1 MKVTLTQIP
10 HIANRVAVE
19 LARSGLVTM
28 TQGMDPIA
36 AEAKK
41 VLEESVKKEA
51 ALEARVKE
59 IVNDN
64 EDQIDFYQADDRQL
78 FFMIKKKLAPE
89 YGVILSYEDRFS
101 DLAHKILNAI
111 YEEDLINYDVSENR
125 LKNIIYDAITSFIAD
140 NDVIER
146 AVNEKMRT
154 FQKQLIP
161 GTDEYELRYEKLYR
175 EELTR
180 RGLV

>member
-1 MKVTLTQIP
+1 MKVTLAQIP
-10 HIANRVAVE
+10 FLANRVAVE

-28 TQGMDPIA
+28 TQGMDPIV

-41 VLEESVKKEA
+41 ILEQSVKQEA

-64 EDQIDFYQADDRQL
+64 EDEIDFYQADDRQL

-101 DLAHKILNAI
+101 DLAHKILDAI
-111 YEEDLINYDVSENR
+111 YEEDLMNYDVSENR

-140 NDVIER
+140 NDEIER
-146 AVNEKMRT
+146 AVNEKMKS

-161 GTDEYELRYEKLYR
+161 GTDEYELRFEKLYR

-180 RGLV
+180 RGLA

>member
-1 MKVTLTQIP
+1 MKVTLSQVP
-10 HIANRVAVE
+10 HIASRVAVE

-28 TQGMDPIA
+28 TRGMDPII
-36 AEAKK
+36 AEAQK
-41 VLEESVKKEA
+41 VLEDGVKKEA

-59 IVNDN
+59 IVSEN

-101 DLAHKILNAI
+101 DMAHKILNAI
-111 YEEDLINYDVSENR
+111 YEEDLINYEVSESR
-125 LKNIIYDAITSFIAD
+125 LKNVIYDAITSFIAD
-140 NDVIER
+140 SSEIEQ
-146 AVNEKMRT
+146 AVNEKMRS
-154 FQKQLIP
+154 FQKQLVP

-175 EELTR
+175 EELNR

>member
-1 MKVTLTQIP
+1 MKVTLAQIP
-10 HIANRVAVE
+10 HLANRVAVE

-28 TQGMDPIA
+28 TQGMDPIV

-41 VLEESVKKEA
+41 ILEESVKQEA

-64 EDQIDFYQADDRQL
+64 EDEIDFYQADDRQL

-89 YGVILSYEDRFS
+89 YGVILSYEERFS
-101 DLAHKILNAI
+101 DLAHKILDAI
-111 YEEDLINYDVSENR
+111 YEEDLMNYDVSENR

-140 NDVIER
+140 NDEIER
-146 AVNEKMRT
+146 AVNEKMKS

-161 GTDEYELRYEKLYR
+161 GTDEYELRFEKLYR

-180 RGLV
+180 RGLA

>member
-1 MKVTLTQIP
+1 MKVTLSQVP
-10 HIANRVAVE
+10 HIANRIAVD

-28 TQGMDPIA
+28 TRGMDPIV

-59 IVNDN
+59 IVNEN
-64 EDQIDFYQADDRQL
+64 EEEIDFYQADDRQL

-101 DLAHKILNAI
+101 DMAHQILNAI
-111 YEEDLINYDVSENR
+111 YEEDLINYEVSESR
-125 LKNIIYDAITSFIAD
+125 LKNVIYDAITAFIAD
-140 NDVIER
+140 SAEIEQ
-146 AVNEKMRT
+146 AVNEKMRS
-154 FQKQLIP
+154 FQKQLVP

-175 EELTR
+175 EELNR
-180 RGLV
+180 RGLA